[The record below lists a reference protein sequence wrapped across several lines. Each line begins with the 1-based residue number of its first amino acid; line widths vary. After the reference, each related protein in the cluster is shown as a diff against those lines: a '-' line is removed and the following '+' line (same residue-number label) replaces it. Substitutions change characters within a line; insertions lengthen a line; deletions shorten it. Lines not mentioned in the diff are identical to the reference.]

1 MQAALSAEQTS
12 EIEQQSAPR
21 SPSRHWVCWSG
32 LSTLLGQLAAILRHD
47 RGVGVALILLVW
59 SAALTDAADVDRPWS
74 NRELD
79 PDSRAVLLVRA
90 MTNEE
95 KLVLIRGFF
104 GVSFAEPR
112 SRSGGAVGSAGYV
125 PGIAR
130 LGIPSLQETDG
141 SLGITNPYDVR
152 PGDTATAMPS
162 GMALAASWNP
172 DLAHEVGSVLGKE
185 ARQKGFN
192 VLLGGGVNLAREPRN
207 GRNFEYLGEDPLLAG
222 IMAGE
227 EIRGTQEQGIIATV
241 KHFAFNDQGTRQ
253 TTLNV
258 SIDRAAGRESDLLAF
273 EIAIERGHPGAVMCA
288 HNKIG
293 GRYAC
298 ANDWLLNHV
307 LKGDWRFPGWVM
319 SDWGAVHDLGAAMAG
334 LDQASGSEFDE
345 QPYFDRPLK
354 EAIEGGAVPA
364 ARLDD
369 MVQRILR
376 SMFAAG
382 LLDSPAPPKPVDHQA
397 DDAVALKATAGGMV
411 LLKNNGHLLP
421 LDRGVRRIAIIGGY
435 GDQGVPAGA
444 GSSEVAPSNDAATI
458 VPLGGSAE
466 YVLVRRGV
474 IHPSSPVAALRR
486 RMPQT
491 EIRFANGAY
500 RAEAQNLAKWADIA
514 IVLAVQ
520 WTGEGWDVPDLSLPS
535 GQDQLIESVAAVN
548 PRTVV
553 VLETGGAVEMPWL
566 AMVPA
571 VLEAWYPGQRGGD
584 AIVAALLGEREP
596 GGRLPITFPES
607 LGQLPHQEVL
617 GFDRTGDEP
626 ANVDYGAEGSNVGY
640 RWFAAQSLE
649 PLFTFGYGLSY
660 TQFAYTDLKVA
671 GEDNLTISFSV
682 RNIGSR
688 AGEDVAQVYLIS
700 APGPTKTLRLLG
712 WQKVSLAAGEAVSV
726 IVTADLRLLG
736 AFDPGAH
743 R

>member
-1 MQAALSAEQTS
+1 
-12 EIEQQSAPR
+12 
-21 SPSRHWVCWSG
+21 
-32 LSTLLGQLAAILRHD
+32 
-47 RGVGVALILLVW
+47 
-59 SAALTDAADVDRPWS
+59 
-74 NRELD
+74 
-79 PDSRAVLLVRA
+79 
-90 MTNEE
+90 
-95 KLVLIRGFF
+95 
-104 GVSFAEPR
+104 
-112 SRSGGAVGSAGYV
+112 
-125 PGIAR
+125 
-130 LGIPSLQETDG
+130 
-141 SLGITNPYDVR
+141 
-152 PGDTATAMPS
+152 
-162 GMALAASWNP
+162 
-172 DLAHEVGSVLGKE
+172 
-185 ARQKGFN
+185 
-192 VLLGGGVNLAREPRN
+192 
-207 GRNFEYLGEDPLLAG
+207 
-222 IMAGE
+222 
-227 EIRGTQEQGIIATV
+227 
-241 KHFAFNDQGTRQ
+241 
-253 TTLNV
+253 
-258 SIDRAAGRESDLLAF
+258 
-273 EIAIERGHPGAVMCA
+273 
-288 HNKIG
+288 
-293 GRYAC
+293 
-298 ANDWLLNHV
+298 
-307 LKGDWRFPGWVM
+307 
-319 SDWGAVHDLGAAMAG
+319 
-334 LDQASGSEFDE
+334 
-345 QPYFDRPLK
+345 
-354 EAIEGGAVPA
+354 
-364 ARLDD
+364 
-369 MVQRILR
+369 
-376 SMFAAG
+376 
-382 LLDSPAPPKPVDHQA
+382 
-397 DDAVALKATAGGMV
+397 
-411 LLKNNGHLLP
+411 
-421 LDRGVRRIAIIGGY
+421 
-435 GDQGVPAGA
+435 
-444 GSSEVAPSNDAATI
+444 
-458 VPLGGSAE
+458 
-466 YVLVRRGV
+466 
-474 IHPSSPVAALRR
+474 
-486 RMPQT
+486 MPQT

-726 IVTADLRLLG
+726 IVTADQRLLG

-743 R
+743 RWHVVAGRYAIAIGRSVAQTVLQGTAELKGSWVAP